1 MMPLRIRG
9 SVAARPET
17 AADRFPV
24 EFGGG
29 IRLSVKEVN
38 FRMVEQRHD
47 RRLTLR
53 CLNTSPYEVRLR
65 AEFAEP
71 LPFLRAEAPAVLAPG
86 AEGEIA
92 FICDSVSYTHLDV
105 YKRHA

>member
-1 MMPLRIRG
+1 MPLRIRG

-65 AEFAEP
+65 VEFAESCF
-71 LPFLRAEAPAVLAPG
+71 PFLRPQAPAVTG
-86 AEGEIA
+86 ARCGGRDR
-92 FICDSVSYTHLDV
+92 FHL
-105 YKRHA
+105 

>member
-24 EFGGG
+24 SLAAESALA
-29 IRLSVKEVN
+29 IKEVN

-65 AEFAEP
+65 AELLNLFP
-71 LPFLRAEAPAVLAPG
+71 FCGPKHLPYWRPVRRERSLS
-86 AEGEIA
+86 
-92 FICDSVSYTHLDV
+92 SVTV
-105 YKRHA
+105 CCRGVGNVR